1 MAQVTIQSPAD
12 ADGTF
17 TQDTSAYPTVTF
29 SCPLTSTDVVAVNI
43 LLPDGATAV
52 VAPDVTGAITGLT
65 AAAPSRVYIGGP
77 TYQLVRTNHAS
88 AVGIYADFGSRRV

>member
-1 MAQVTIQSPAD
+1 MAQITVQAPAD

-17 TQDTSAYPTVTF
+17 LQDSSGYPTVTF
-29 SCPLTSTDVVAVNI
+29 SSPLTSTDVVAVNI

-52 VAPDVTGAITGLT
+52 AAPDVTGAITGLT
-65 AAAPSRVYIGGP
+65 ATVPSRVYIGGP

-88 AVGIYADFGSRRV
+88 AIGIYCDFGSRRV